1 MRAGFYCWAAGGIRE
16 SSKDREWGKKEKSRK
31 CGSKMEERERNI
43 GGRGRKRTKVW
54 GGGGWGGDAEVGS
67 GACRLSG
74 VCYLWS
80 KCTLAFLLST
90 PQMQLD
96 SLLAKQ
102 TQMKWLLNDFLSN
115 PPRQHKPSIWSLLF
129 PSLSP
134 RLFSPFLQT
143 LFPHFSLDSFCR
155 FSCVFLFDLL
165 FLWSPLSSIFSR
177 VNPCTP
183 HLFSWLHSFTNCPF
197 NIKSLQEWKQRHCRC
212 EYLTFRAQ

>member
-1 MRAGFYCWAAGGIRE
+1 
-16 SSKDREWGKKEKSRK
+16 
-31 CGSKMEERERNI
+31 MEGRERGI
-43 GGRGRKRTKVW
+43 LGGRWRKWTKVW
-54 GGGGWGGDAEVGS
+54 RGGGRGGDAEVGS

-134 RLFSPFLQT
+134 RLFSLFLQT
-143 LFPHFSLDSFCR
+143 SFPHFSLW
-155 FSCVFLFDLL
+155 FSLSVFLSSYLICF
-165 FLWSPLSSIFSR
+165 FLWSLLSSIFSC
-177 VNPCTP
+177 VNPFSL
-183 HLFSWLHSFTNCPF
+183 HLFSCLHSCLFFFYLFFRQLSFSTV
-197 NIKSLQEWKQRHCRC
+197 SL
-212 EYLTFRAQ
+212 

>member
-1 MRAGFYCWAAGGIRE
+1 MGAKWRR
-16 SSKDREWGKKEKSRK
+16 
-31 CGSKMEERERNI
+31 ERERGI
-43 GGRGRKRTKVW
+43 LGGTWRKWTKVW
-54 GGGGWGGDAEVGS
+54 RGGGRRGDAEVGP

-90 PQMQLD
+90 PQMKLD

-102 TQMKWLLNDFLSN
+102 RQMKWLLNDFLSN

-134 RLFSPFLQT
+134 VCSPSF
-143 LFPHFSLDSFCR
+143 FKHHFHISHFDSSCQ

-165 FLWSPLSSIFSR
+165 FLWSPLSPIFSC
-177 VNPCTP
+177 VNPFFP
-183 HLFSWLHSFTNCPF
+183 APFLLPSFLSVF
-197 NIKSLQEWKQRHCRC
+197 FIFFHQLSLQHQVFKKMKTT
-212 EYLTFRAQ
+212 LLM

>member
-1 MRAGFYCWAAGGIRE
+1 
-16 SSKDREWGKKEKSRK
+16 
-31 CGSKMEERERNI
+31 MEERGRGI
-43 GGRGRKRTKVW
+43 LGGRWRKWTKVW
-54 GGGGWGGDAEVGS
+54 RGGGRGGDAEVGS
-67 GACRLSG
+67 GVCRLSG

-134 RLFSPFLQT
+134 RLFSLFLQT
-143 LFPHFSLDSFCR
+143 SFPHFSLWFFLS
-155 FSCVFLFDLL
+155 VFLSSYLICFFFDLCSLLYFHVQIPFPRTFSLAYIVVCFLYL
-165 FLWSPLSSIFSR
+165 FFCQLSFQQQ
-177 VNPCTP
+177 V
-183 HLFSWLHSFTNCPF
+183 L
-197 NIKSLQEWKQRHCRC
+197 KQN
-212 EYLTFRAQ
+212 

>member
-1 MRAGFYCWAAGGIRE
+1 MWEQNG
-16 SSKDREWGKKEKSRK
+16 
-31 CGSKMEERERNI
+31 ERERDI
-43 GGRGRKRTKVW
+43 GRRWRKWTKVW
-54 GGGGWGGDAEVGS
+54 RGGGRRGAAEVGS

-134 RLFSPFLQT
+134 RLFSLFLQT
-143 LFPHFSLDSFCR
+143 SFPHFSLWFFLS
-155 FSCVFLFDLL
+155 VFLCLL
-165 FLWSPLSSIFSR
+165 IWFAFPLISTLFYIFM
-177 VNPCTP
+177 C
-183 HLFSWLHSFTNCPF
+183 
-197 NIKSLQEWKQRHCRC
+197 KSLFPAPFLLPSFLSFFP
-212 EYLTFRAQ
+212 YLFFHQLSFQHQVLKKIKTTTLLM

>member
-1 MRAGFYCWAAGGIRE
+1 MVFRAERVEESGRAGKMGSTGRRNWENVGAKWRRERGGIL
-16 SSKDREWGKKEKSRK
+16 
-31 CGSKMEERERNI
+31 
-43 GGRGRKRTKVW
+43 GGRWRKWSKVW
-54 GGGGWGGDAEVGS
+54 RGGGRGGDAEVGS

-134 RLFSPFLQT
+134 LVCSPSF
-143 LFPHFSLDSFCR
+143 FKYHFHISYFDSSCQ

-165 FLWSPLSSIFSR
+165 FLWSPLASIFSC
-177 VNPCTP
+177 VNPFSL
-183 HLFSWLHSFTNCPF
+183 HLFSCLHSCLFSWSFLPPTVLSTS
-197 NIKSLQEWKQRHCRC
+197 SLEKN
-212 EYLTFRAQ
+212 

>member
-1 MRAGFYCWAAGGIRE
+1 MTKTKDDRGWFSELSGWRNQGEHRKKKLRE
-16 SSKDREWGKKEKSRK
+16 
-31 CGSKMEERERNI
+31 CGSKMEERERGDI
-43 GGRGRKRTKVW
+43 RGKMKKVKQSVKRRRTRRRCW
-54 GGGGWGGDAEVGS
+54 GGIWC
-67 GACRLSG
+67 CRLSG

-134 RLFSPFLQT
+134 LVCSPSF
-143 LFPHFSLDSFCR
+143 FKHHFHISYFDSSCQ

-165 FLWSPLSSIFSR
+165 FLWSPLASIFSC
-177 VNPCTP
+177 VNPFSL
-183 HLFSWLHSFTNCPF
+183 HLFSCLHSCLF
-197 NIKSLQEWKQRHCRC
+197 SLSFLPPTVLSTSSLEKN
-212 EYLTFRAQ
+212 

>member
-1 MRAGFYCWAAGGIRE
+1 MW
-16 SSKDREWGKKEKSRK
+16 EKN
-31 CGSKMEERERNI
+31 GEERERDI
-43 GGRGRKRTKVW
+43 RGRWRKWTKLW
-54 GGGGWGGDAEVGS
+54 RGGGWGGDAEVGS

-102 TQMKWLLNDFLSN
+102 TQMKWLLNDFLTN

-134 RLFSPFLQT
+134 VCSPSFFKHHFHISHFDSSCQFFCVLFY
-143 LFPHFSLDSFCR
+143 
-155 FSCVFLFDLL
+155 LL
-165 FLWSPLSSIFSR
+165 FLWSPLSSIISC
-177 VNPCTP
+177 VNPFSL
-183 HLFSWLHSFTNCPF
+183 HLFSCLHSCLF
-197 NIKSLQEWKQRHCRC
+197 S
-212 EYLTFRAQ
+212 